1 VFHNLFRSSAQRPA
15 LQGAA
20 QGARGIAGERIAVPA
35 VAVPADPFAQAS
47 VHACEKLTLHSSAL
61 HACLVAQAEPA
72 ASGGGPRR
80 RGAPRLAPVA
90 GRAAVQ
96 AGGRPRNADRGAER
110 APAGTAG
117 GHEPARAACRA
128 CCLSSASCRAILG
141 TACRAL
147 GRASA
152 GPSAEPLPG
161 PRHSLLPGPRSSAS
175 SQSRSR
181 KGRAGEQ
188 WGWGQSWAQGWA
200 QGCARGGVEE
210 EEEEDD
216 AWGPWRARQATPSAE
231 PGPAA
236 GSADAGAAFLPLRPG
251 VRHHEVAAPC
261 NIDQGHSQ
269 GAGPSPGL
277 RSKWETCPTIPPR
290 RQSRSV
296 LHCQGR

>member
-152 GPSAEPLPG
+152 GPSAQPPARPAQQCLVPEP
-161 PRHSLLPGPRSSAS
+161 
-175 SQSRSR
+175 QQ
-181 KGRAGEQ
+181 E
-188 WGWGQSWAQGWA
+188 GQSGGAVGLGQSWA

-236 GSADAGAAFLPLRPG
+236 GSADAGAAFLPLRAG

-290 RQSRSV
+290 RPSRSV

>member
-1 VFHNLFRSSAQRPA
+1 MFHNLFRSSAQRPA

-61 HACLVAQAEPA
+61 HACPVAQAEPA
-72 ASGGGPRR
+72 ATGGGPRR

-117 GHEPARAACRA
+117 GHEPAQPPAEPAA
-128 CCLSSASCRAILG
+128 SAVPPAGQFSAEP
-141 TACRAL
+141 
-147 GRASA
+147 A

-181 KGRAGEQ
+181 KGRAGGQ

-200 QGCARGGVEE
+200 QGCARGGVE

-236 GSADAGAAFLPLRPG
+236 GSADAGAAFLPLRAG